1 MDSIPLI
8 DPGVTG
14 LHDVRPAGVFPV
26 LAEGESIW
34 VRGVA
39 SRPELEVGSGGR
51 TIVRFHAK
59 SLGTAANI
67 LHFPGILRRDFAAPT
82 GSVVETVLAMPTL
95 PVVVVQWSATGEATP
110 TAVEV
115 AFDGVTGRARLGDEG
130 QVLVEGVGLEDGEEP
145 GRGARLMEVRL
156 VPQAADVRLDET
168 EGRLRVTLRPAE
180 NGHVSLVL
188 ALGDAQG
195 RPPPMAATRHVP
207 SHALRAASGPT
218 AGLLLGTGLPEVDD
232 AVAWL
237 RVRLAGQ
244 ARRLSSDVD
253 SASALS
259 VGLAATAV
267 GDRDSSAAVLS
278 IVPAD
283 SATHG
288 LLAARH
294 AAVFGETGRARESAA
309 RWASE
314 SPVPSPL
321 AALAARELADAL
333 HLVGDARTVASLRAI
348 AAAQANPPSAP
359 SGTAAGRS
367 LPMAGRARPATG
379 PLSMMG
385 DPSSPLTTRGLD
397 IADIATIVTGDYGAA
412 ERDPE
417 AAWIAW
423 REAIVDASGRVVTLW
438 DDESSDGGSRTAG
451 LLLTLSAG
459 LLGLRADAGVGRLR
473 IAPRLP
479 RHLTRF
485 EASGITVG
493 SSAITVR
500 YSATRDTLRYELVP
514 EAAAVP
520 PLVVFEPVVSGLPQ
534 AITIDGEVA
543 ELDPRE
549 KGARTV
555 IPVQLPLD
563 ATRVVEITMP
573 PDETSA

>member
-39 SRPELEVGSGGR
+39 SRPELEMGRGGR
-51 TIVRFHAK
+51 PIARFRAE

-67 LHFPGILRRDFAAPT
+67 LRFPGILRRDFSAPT
-82 GSVVETVLAMPTL
+82 GSIVETVLAMPTL

-115 AFDGVTGRARLGDEG
+115 TFDGVARRARLGDEG
-130 QVLVEGVGLEDGEEP
+130 QVLVEGVGLEDGVE
-145 GRGARLMEVRL
+145 RGHGVPLMEVRL
-156 VPQAADVRLDET
+156 VPPAADVRLHET

-180 NGHVSLVL
+180 NGHISLVL
-188 ALGDAQG
+188 ALGDAKGQ
-195 RPPPMAATRHVP
+195 PPPTTAARHTP
-207 SHALRAASGPT
+207 SHAVRAASGPT
-218 AGLLLGTGLPEVDD
+218 AGLLLGTGLPDVDD

-237 RVRLAGQ
+237 RVRLAGL
-244 ARRLSSDVD
+244 ARRLSPDVD
-253 SASALS
+253 SSSVLS

-267 GDRDSSAAVLS
+267 GDRDTSAAVLS
-278 IVPAD
+278 IVPVD
-283 SATHG
+283 SATFG

-309 RWASE
+309 RWATE
-314 SPVPSPL
+314 SPAPSPL
-321 AALAARELADAL
+321 ATLAARELADAL
-333 HLVGDARTVASLRAI
+333 HLVGDARTVATLQAI
-348 AAAQANPPSAP
+348 AAAQASPPSAP
-359 SGTAAGRS
+359 SRTGAGRS
-367 LPMAGRARPATG
+367 LPMAGRSRPATS
-379 PLSMMG
+379 PRSRVG
-385 DPSSPLTTRGLD
+385 DPSSPPTTRGLD
-397 IADIATIVTGDYGAA
+397 IADIATILTGDYGVA

-423 REAIVDASGRVVTLW
+423 REALVDASGRVVTLW
-438 DDESSDGGSRTAG
+438 DDDGIDGGSRTAE

-479 RHLTRF
+479 RHLTHF
-485 EASGITVG
+485 EASGITLG
-493 SSAITVR
+493 SSAVTVR

-514 EAAAVP
+514 EAGAIP

-534 AITIDGEVA
+534 GVAIDGEVA

-555 IPVQLPLD
+555 VPVQLPLD

-573 PDETSA
+573 AGATSA